1 MAFRQFGAAAAVALT
16 LAFRRVTRIAVTEI
30 QWWHAMTGANNDVI
44 VKLAN
49 DFNASQSDYKVV
61 PTYKGG
67 YADIMN
73 AGIAA
78 PRPSRGATRAATDE
92 GNDSL
97 TGTTDYDAR
106 RGAMG
111 FAETETLGVRTL
123 ARADAQSPQVDPDDN
138 DTAESAEPAGA
149 DLCGEELTMPVIPKR
164 ADEFTC
170 TSCFLVHHR
179 SRIAAAPGAPPV
191 CRDCA

>member
-1 MAFRQFGAAAAVALT
+1 
-16 LAFRRVTRIAVTEI
+16 
-30 QWWHAMTGANNDVI
+30 
-44 VKLAN
+44 
-49 DFNASQSDYKVV
+49 
-61 PTYKGG
+61 
-67 YADIMN
+67 
-73 AGIAA
+73 
-78 PRPSRGATRAATDE
+78 
-92 GNDSL
+92 
-97 TGTTDYDAR
+97 
-106 RGAMG
+106 MG

-149 DLCGEELTMPVIPKR
+149 DLSGEELTMPVIPKR